1 MEALNYLK
9 KSITE
14 KKRIVITMHHR
25 PDGDALGSAL
35 ALAHLCK
42 RYGGEVSVISP
53 SVYPKFLAWLPGIEE
68 VIIGEKQQK
77 EAAFL
82 VQRAEVIFCL
92 DFGQYFRLGTVMADL
107 VRHAPGEKII
117 IDHHA
122 NVPDPANIVFCE
134 PNVPATA
141 LLLYDLFVAMGLE
154 PAVDKDIAVCLYV
167 GLATDTNFFTTAHT
181 TIAAHLVAAKLIGKG
196 IDVGWISFACQ
207 GNNPHNKMRFLA
219 NAILNRLTVDEK
231 NQFAFFAIP
240 RKDIMHFRLR
250 PGDTGGLVNYALN
263 LQNILVAVLLTEQ
276 RNDVRLSFRSSG
288 DNNVS
293 TFSATHF
300 AGGGHKNAAGGISSG
315 SLEATSAQLT
325 KKLSEWKKTPFVN
338 MYA

>member
-14 KKRIVITMHHR
+14 KKHIVITMHHR

-35 ALAHLCK
+35 ALAQLCK
-42 RYGGEVSVISP
+42 LYGGEVSVISP
-53 SVYPKFLAWLPGIEE
+53 SVYPNFLAWLPGIEE
-68 VIIGEKQQK
+68 VIIGEKQRE

-92 DFGQYFRLGTVMADL
+92 DFGQYSRLGAMADL
-107 VRHAPGEKII
+107 VQRAKGDKII

-122 NVPDPANIVFCE
+122 GVPDPAKVIFCE
-134 PNVPATA
+134 PDVPATA
-141 LLLYDLFVAMGLE
+141 LLLYDLFVAVGLA
-154 PAVDKDIAVCLYV
+154 PAIDKNIAVCLYV

-196 IDVGWISFACQ
+196 IDVGWVSFACQ

-219 NAILNRLTVDEK
+219 NAILHRLTVDEK

-240 RKDIMHFRLR
+240 RKDIMHFRLQS
-250 PGDTGGLVNYALN
+250 GDTGGLVNYALN
-263 LQNILVAVLLTEQ
+263 LQNVLVAVLLTEQ
-276 RNDVRLSFRSSG
+276 KNDVRLSFRSLG

-293 TFSATHF
+293 TLAATHF
-300 AGGGHKNAAGGISSG
+300 AGGGHKNAAGGISSL
-315 SLEATSAQLT
+315 SLEATAAQLT
-325 KKLSEWKKTPFVN
+325 KQLSEWKKTPFVN
-338 MYA
+338 LYA